1 MLTTKWKV
9 AAIVLATTVL
19 SGCTVTSGV
28 GNGVTSAQADAI
40 LAELRD
46 IKRVLAEQ
54 PRAARAEP
62 AAKPVRVRAD
72 AGPSLGNADAPVTI
86 VEYTDYQCP
95 FCKRH
100 HDGTYAQLKKNYV
113 DTGKVRYVIRD
124 LPLSFHAQAQPA
136 AIAANCAAD
145 QGRFWQAHDALFE
158 KQAELAP
165 ETIRAAVVG
174 AGVDAKRYDAC
185 IAKPEAAAAVDAD
198 AEEARSIG
206 ITGTPSFVVGRRV
219 DGAIEGTVIAG
230 AQPYAAF
237 VQRIDALL
245 GAAAPAVRN

>member
-1 MLTTKWKV
+1 MRRTLSILTV
-9 AAIVLATTVL
+9 VLATAVL
-19 SGCTVTSGV
+19 AGCAVTSGV
-28 GNGVTSAQADAI
+28 ENGATQAQADAI

-46 IKRVLAEQ
+46 IKRLLAEQ
-54 PRAARAEP
+54 PRAPRAE
-62 AAKPVRVRAD
+62 AAPKTVRVRAD
-72 AGPSLGNADAPVTI
+72 AGPVLGEAGAPVTI

-124 LPLSFHAQAQPA
+124 LPLSFHAQARPA
-136 AIAANCAAD
+136 AVAANCAAE
-145 QGRFWQAHDALFE
+145 QGRFWQAHDALFA
-158 KQAELAP
+158 KQAELSP
-165 ETIRAAVVG
+165 ETIRAAALAAG
-174 AGVDAKRYDAC
+174 ADVKRFDAC
-185 IAKPEAAAAVDAD
+185 VAKPDAAAAADAD
-198 AEEARSIG
+198 ADEARSVG
-206 ITGTPSFVVGRRV
+206 ITGTPSFVVGRVV
-219 DGAIEGTVIAG
+219 DGAIEGTVISG